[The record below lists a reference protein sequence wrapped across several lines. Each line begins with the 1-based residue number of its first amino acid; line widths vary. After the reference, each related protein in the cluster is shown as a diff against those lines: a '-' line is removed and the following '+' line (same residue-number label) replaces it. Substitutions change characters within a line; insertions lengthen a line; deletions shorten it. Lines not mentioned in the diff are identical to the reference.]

1 MKAMK
6 TWMAGNLAMAAMTA
20 MVLASQ
26 ANAQD
31 AVKRAIVVS
40 LEDHKLALVE
50 EGQVKKVYTVA
61 VGKPSTPSPVG
72 TFTIERRVANPT
84 YQHNGKIVPPGPR
97 NPVGTRWMG
106 LSKHGYGIHG
116 TNEPDS
122 IGKSAS
128 HGCIRMAKADLEELY
143 PLVAEGD
150 TVELI
155 GQRNEETAQLFGN
168 GENPATPAQPI
179 LVVTA
184 PVQTPSQA
192 LDSDANTTAALNPPA
207 PAVAAIV
214 ESR

>member
-1 MKAMK
+1 MK
-6 TWMAGNLAMAAMTA
+6 TWMAGNLAMAAMTT
-20 MVLASQ
+20 MVLAAQ

-168 GENPATPAQPI
+168 GENPAASALPTLLA
-179 LVVTA
+179 TA
-184 PVQTPSQA
+184 PTQAPS
-192 LDSDANTTAALNPPA
+192 SEANSTAALNPPA

-214 ESR
+214 ASR

>member
-1 MKAMK
+1 MK
-6 TWMAGNLAMAAMTA
+6 TWMAGNLAMAAMTT
-20 MVLASQ
+20 MVLAAQ

-84 YQHNGKIVPPGPR
+84 YQHNGKIVPPWPR

-168 GENPATPAQPI
+168 GENPAASALPTLLA
-179 LVVTA
+179 TA
-184 PVQTPSQA
+184 PTQAPS
-192 LDSDANTTAALNPPA
+192 SEANSTAALNPPA

-214 ESR
+214 ASR